1 MWSRSGTTPKSAVQC
16 FSEEY
21 MSSEQSHRRR
31 LRAGGP
37 GGPSRSRH
45 SSSGYPSAL
54 GPVVSLPR
62 GSWQSR
68 ARNQEVP
75 RRDTSCH
82 HCGNGPT
89 PPPSSFSYSSKLGT
103 CCKMPVGSRSRIGH
117 PVGSF
122 GLLWVENNR

>member
-1 MWSRSGTTPKSAVQC
+1 MWSQSGTTPKSAVQC

-21 MSSEQSHRRR
+21 MSSERSRRRR

-37 GGPSRSRH
+37 GGPSRS
-45 SSSGYPSAL
+45 GAAAVATAVPSAPL
-54 GPVVSLPR
+54 FPFREDPGKAEP
-62 GSWQSR
+62 G
-68 ARNQEVP
+68 NQEVP

-82 HCGNGPT
+82 LLPPLWKR
-89 PPPSSFSYSSKLGT
+89 PPPSFSYSSKLGT